1 MISVRL
7 IFSSSFVVGGAFFY
21 KTNFCALDISLR
33 SYPSLY
39 SLPVHFFFP
48 VTFHILIIHSI
59 GLYIYIFLAILVNV
73 TLYIVGLKCSTLEA
87 DMFTY
92 IPLTLNFR
100 FQSEVALQ
108 ICRLDKSQVHWPYWL
123 LFVQVCI
130 IKVVDLLYIRLTR
143 VLPSSIMEWS
153 VQRVHCFILCFIWL

>member
-1 MISVRL
+1 MLVGDTNRKLIVYRHQYVNKVRKL
-7 IFSSSFVVGGAFFY
+7 Y
-21 KTNFCALDISLR
+21 KTYHNIVPFHVQRSVDIFIIICCWRGIFLQNKLLCIR
-33 SYPSLY
+33 YQFTV
-39 SLPVHFFFP
+39 LPVALFITRPLFFP

-100 FQSEVALQ
+100 FQSELALQ
-108 ICRLDKSQVHWPYWL
+108 ICRLDKA
-123 LFVQVCI
+123 
-130 IKVVDLLYIRLTR
+130 K
-143 VLPSSIMEWS
+143 SIDRIGYYLS
-153 VQRVHCFILCFIWL
+153 KCV

>member
-1 MISVRL
+1 MLVGDTNRKLIVYRHQYVNKVRKLYKTYHNIVPFHVQRSVDIFIIICCWRG
-7 IFSSSFVVGGAFFY
+7 IFST
-21 KTNFCALDISLR
+21 KHFCALDISSR

-39 SLPVHFFFP
+39 SLPVHFFFRSHF
-48 VTFHILIIHSI
+48 VFLSFILQA
-59 GLYIYIFLAILVNV
+59 YIYIFLAILVNV

-108 ICRLDKSQVHWPYWL
+108 ICRLDKNQVH
-123 LFVQVCI
+123 
-130 IKVVDLLYIRLTR
+130 
-143 VLPSSIMEWS
+143 
-153 VQRVHCFILCFIWL
+153 